1 MRLFSPP
8 NFPNASCLQDTASLR
23 VILLVSVGLWFFF
36 QPAEAQSSPNKVA
49 QPSKQ
54 AKERE
59 RLWTRV
65 WSRKVATWKRTSKR
79 FRSSRCWRMWRDLRR
94 DGGRQEF
101 LLRKMVAWRCNRKT
115 WKRCQRRRGRR
126 WAKLCR
132 STRQKKRWSACFRI
146 ERRLSVITE
155 RLLEAKRDGRRY
167 KCGWVVK
174 IPDRFRRVFFAPY
187 PKLSKVEKAR

>member
-1 MRLFSPP
+1 MRLFPP
-8 NFPNASCLQDTASLR
+8 PIFSNASFPQRTISLCI
-23 VILLVSVGLWFFF
+23 VCFVGVGLWLFF
-36 QPAEAQSSPNKVA
+36 QPFEAQSSPRKPS

-65 WSRKVATWKRTSKR
+65 WSQKVATWKRTFKR
-79 FRSSRCWRMWRDLRR
+79 FRSSRCWSMWRDLRR
-94 DGGRQEF
+94 DGERQEF
-101 LLRKMVAWRCNRKT
+101 LLRKMAAWRCNRRA

-126 WAKLCR
+126 WDRLCR

-155 RLLEAKRDGRRY
+155 RLLEAKRDGRKY

-174 IPDRFRRVFFAPY
+174 IPDRFRRAFFAPY